1 MKKLDELVTSTEKP
15 EQRAKKKA
23 ITFGSFKRAEER
35 QIAERKEREHQEE
48 LALIAEQ
55 ARIEREL
62 KEEEDRVI
70 REENK
75 RKRSEFIT
83 GSLSNAFGT
92 KTDIDFKPVRERVID
107 KYLPQLREQEVL
119 DDYPKPFEAEPALN
133 RELSEFKKKINEH
146 LHKVGFMGSGGG
158 GIGDLKGFWIII

>member
-48 LALIAEQ
+48 LSLIAEQ

-83 GSLSNAFGT
+83 GSLSNA
-92 KTDIDFKPVRERVID
+92 
-107 KYLPQLREQEVL
+107 LCSMQ
-119 DDYPKPFEAEPALN
+119 
-133 RELSEFKKKINEH
+133 
-146 LHKVGFMGSGGG
+146 
-158 GIGDLKGFWIII
+158 